1 MILIRYIWYY
11 SFWLLVKIGLGYYF
25 KRIKVSG
32 IENIPKNAPV
42 IFGANHENAFID
54 ALLITTRTTRFT
66 HYLVRADV
74 FKNAF
79 VRGIFKSFN
88 MLPVYRIRDGFK
100 SLKSNSTIFEACHKA
115 LAKGLS
121 LILFPEGNH
130 DIRRVPR
137 KLTKGIS
144 RIALGTMNAD
154 NPPKELYVIPVG
166 LNYTDHK
173 SFRSSVHIIYG
184 KAIKIDLNNPETNTN
199 ETLRKTINTEL
210 LNRTLGLREEY
221 YEQLDTLI
229 FKTESGYQLS
239 NTEPINSKAL
249 KYIDHF
255 ESNNNDG
262 LFNAIDEFDESL
274 EDLGTKNWLSISA
287 TSKVNL
293 LTKLIFLCPFYLYGL
308 IQNLIPILI
317 IESIIGLKVKEKIFS
332 ASIKFSIG
340 LFLFPL
346 YWFLQSLLLWDY
358 STPFYL
364 DIAYWFSLPI
374 SLLIVNIFHATFIQY
389 LAKKKLDNN
398 EELRNSI
405 EGSLEYIN
413 KFKSRFI

>member
-1 MILIRYIWYY
+1 MVLVRYIWYY
-11 SFWLLVKIGLGYYF
+11 SFWLIVKIGLGYYF

-32 IENIPKNAPV
+32 IENIPKNSPV

-54 ALLITTRTTRFT
+54 ALLITTRTARFT

-79 VRGIFKSFN
+79 VRGVFKSFN

-100 SLKSNSTIFEACHKA
+100 SLKSNSTIFETCHKA
-115 LAKGLS
+115 LAKGRS
-121 LILFPEGNH
+121 LILFPEGKH

-144 RIALGTMNAD
+144 RIALGTMNED
-154 NPPKELYVIPVG
+154 NPPKELYVVPVG

-184 KAIKIDLNNPETNTN
+184 KAIKIDLNNPETNTP
-199 ETLRKTINTEL
+199 EALRKTINIEL
-210 LNRTLGLREEY
+210 LNRTIGLKEAY
-221 YEQLDTLI
+221 YDQLDTLI
-229 FKTESGYQLS
+229 FKTEHGYQLS
-239 NTEPINSKAL
+239 DTETINSKAL
-249 KYIDHF
+249 KYTDYF
-255 ESNNNDG
+255 ESNNSDG

-274 EDLGTKNWLSISA
+274 ENLGAKNWLSISS
-287 TSKVNL
+287 TGKVTL
-293 LTKLIFLCPFYLYGL
+293 LIKLIFLFPFYLYGL

-317 IESIIGLKVKEKIFS
+317 IESIIWLKVKDKIFS
-332 ASIKFSIG
+332 ASIRFSIG

-346 YWFLQSLLLWDY
+346 YWYLQSLLLWNY
-358 STPFYL
+358 SSPFYL
-364 DIAYWFSLPI
+364 SIAYWLSLPI
-374 SLLIVNIFHATFIQY
+374 SLLIVNIFNSRFTLY
-389 LAKKKLDNN
+389 LAKRKLDND

-413 KFKSRFI
+413 KFKSRFE

>member
-11 SFWLLVKIGLGYYF
+11 TFWLIVKIGLGYYF

-32 IENIPKNAPV
+32 IENIPKNTPV

-54 ALLITTRTTRFT
+54 ALLITTRTSRFT

-79 VRGIFKSFN
+79 VRGVFKSFN

-100 SLKSNSTIFEACHKA
+100 RLKSNSTIFETCHKA
-115 LAKGLS
+115 LAKGRS
-121 LILFPEGNH
+121 LILFPEGKH

-144 RIALGTMNAD
+144 RIALGTMNED
-154 NPPKELYVIPVG
+154 NPPKELYVVPVG

-184 KAIKIDLNNPETNTN
+184 KAIKIDLNNPETNTF
-199 ETLRKTINTEL
+199 EALRKTINIEL
-210 LNRTLGLREEY
+210 LNRTIGLKEAY
-221 YEQLDTLI
+221 YEQLDALI
-229 FKTESGYQLS
+229 FKTEHGYQLS
-239 NTEPINSKAL
+239 DTETINSKAL
-249 KYIDHF
+249 QYIDYF
-255 ESNNNDG
+255 ESNNSDG
-262 LFNAIDEFDESL
+262 LFNAIEEFDESL
-274 EDLGTKNWLSISA
+274 ENLGAKNWLSISS
-287 TSKVNL
+287 TGKVTL
-293 LTKLIFLCPFYLYGL
+293 LIKLIFLFPFYLYGL

-317 IESIIGLKVKEKIFS
+317 IESVIGLKVKEKIFS
-332 ASIKFSIG
+332 ASLKFSIG
-340 LFLFPL
+340 LFLFPF
-346 YWFLQSLLLWDY
+346 YWFLQSLILWNY
-358 STPFYL
+358 SSPFYL
-364 DIAYWFSLPI
+364 GIAYWLSLPI
-374 SLLIVNIFHATFIQY
+374 SLLVVNIFNSTFNLY
-389 LAKKKLDNN
+389 LAKRKLDND

-413 KFKSRFI
+413 KFKSRFE

>member
-11 SFWLLVKIGLGYYF
+11 FFWLLVKIGLGYYF

-32 IENIPKNAPV
+32 IENVPKNAPV

-54 ALLITTRTTRFT
+54 ALLITTRTSRFT

-74 FKNAF
+74 FRNAF

-100 SLKSNSTIFEACHKA
+100 SLKSNSTIFEACYKA
-115 LAKGLS
+115 LTKGRS

-144 RIALGTMNAD
+144 RIALGTINGD
-154 NPPKELYVIPVG
+154 NPPKELYVVPVG
-166 LNYTDHK
+166 LNYTEHK

-184 KAIKIDLNNPETNTN
+184 NAIKIDLNNPETNTP
-199 ETLRKTINTEL
+199 EVLRKTINTEL
-210 LNRTLGLREEY
+210 LNRTIALKEDFYG
-221 YEQLDTLI
+221 QLDTLF
-229 FKTESGYQLS
+229 FKTENGYQLS
-239 NTEPINSKAL
+239 DPQSINSKSL
-249 KYIDHF
+249 KFTTDF
-255 ESNNNDG
+255 ESNNSDG
-262 LFNAIDEFDESL
+262 LFNAIEEFDESL
-274 EDLGTKNWLSISA
+274 EDLGAKNWLSISSA
-287 TSKVNL
+287 SKVL
-293 LTKLIFLCPFYLYGL
+293 LLVKLILLFPFYLYGL
-308 IQNLIPILI
+308 IQNLVPILI
-317 IESIIGLKVKEKIFS
+317 IESILGLKVKNKIFN

-346 YWFLQSLLLWDY
+346 YWFLQSLLLWNY

-364 DIAYWFSLPI
+364 DIAYGLSLPL
-374 SLLIVNIFHATFIQY
+374 SLLIVNIFHNTFILY
-389 LAKKKLDNN
+389 LAKRKLDND
-398 EELRNSI
+398 EALRNSI
-405 EGSLEYIN
+405 KRSLEYIN
-413 KFKSRFI
+413 KFKSRFE

>member
-1 MILIRYIWYY
+1 
-11 SFWLLVKIGLGYYF
+11 
-25 KRIKVSG
+25 
-32 IENIPKNAPV
+32 
-42 IFGANHENAFID
+42 
-54 ALLITTRTTRFT
+54 
-66 HYLVRADV
+66 
-74 FKNAF
+74 
-79 VRGIFKSFN
+79 